1 MNTLITIIHVITCV
15 LLILVVL
22 LQSGKGGGLSST
34 FGGASAQIFGG
45 RGAGD
50 FMTRVTS
57 GAAMV
62 FFVTSFTLATISSR
76 QRSAVERALE
86 SNKPA
91 ATDTTS
97 DGKPTTDAG
106 KDDAVKAN
114 EGEAPKAEPT
124 SATGTA
130 TPTTDSKTDA
140 PADKGP
146 AAPPSNPDAP
156 R

>member
-1 MNTLITIIHVITCV
+1 MNTLITIIHVVTCV

-97 DGKPTTDAG
+97 DDKPTSDAG

-114 EGEAPKAEPT
+114 GGETPKVEPT
-124 SATGTA
+124 SATGAA
-130 TPTTDSKTDA
+130 TPTTDSKTDTEA
-140 PADKGP
+140 GKGP
-146 AAPPSNPDAP
+146 TAPPSNPDAP

>member
-1 MNTLITIIHVITCV
+1 MQTLITIIHVITCI

-34 FGGASAQIFGG
+34 FGGASSAVFGG

-76 QRSAVERALE
+76 QRSAVERALD
-86 SNKPA
+86 NAKPA
-91 ATDTTS
+91 DTATTGDTT
-97 DGKPTTDAG
+97 GTDAG
-106 KDDAVKAN
+106 KP
-114 EGEAPKAEPT
+114 EGEAPKADGAPAAGDAANADG
-124 SATGTA
+124 ATA
-130 TPTTDSKTDA
+130 VPTTDAKNEA
-140 PADKGP
+140 PADKAP
-146 AAPPSNPDAP
+146 APAPAPDAP

>member
-1 MNTLITIIHVITCV
+1 MQTLITIIHVVTCI

-76 QRSAVERALE
+76 QRSAVERALD
-86 SNKPA
+86 SAKPA
-91 ATDTTS
+91 ATDTTG
-97 DGKPTTDAG
+97 DDKPTTDAG

-114 EGEAPKAEPT
+114 DAEAPKAENADT
-124 SATGTA
+124 QGAA
-130 TPTTDSKTDA
+130 TPTTDSKNEA

-146 AAPPSNPDAP
+146 APTPDAP

>member
-1 MNTLITIIHVITCV
+1 MQTLITIIHVVTCV

-34 FGGASAQIFGG
+34 FGGASSAVFGG

-76 QRSAVERALE
+76 QRSAVERALD
-86 SNKPA
+86 NQKPA
-91 ATDTTS
+91 DTATTGDAA
-97 DGKPTTDAG
+97 GTDAG
-106 KDDAVKAN
+106 KP
-114 EGEAPKAEPT
+114 EGEVAPKADGADAAKADG
-124 SATGTA
+124 ATA
-130 TPTTDSKTDA
+130 VPTTDTKNEA
-140 PADKGP
+140 PADKAP
-146 AAPPSNPDAP
+146 APAPDAP

>member
-1 MNTLITIIHVITCV
+1 MHTLITIIHIITCI

-22 LQSGKGGGLSST
+22 LQSGRGGGLSST
-34 FGGASAQIFGG
+34 FGGASTAVFGG

-62 FFVTSFTLATISSR
+62 FFVTSFTLATMSSR
-76 QRSAVERALE
+76 QRSAVEKALQ

-91 ATDTTS
+91 ATDTTTA
-97 DGKPTTDAG
+97 PA
-106 KDDAVKAN
+106 DDN
-114 EGEAPKAEPT
+114 TAEPT
-124 SATGTA
+124 DKDVEKGAPPANT
-130 TPTTDSKTDA
+130 TPTPTEGTRA
-140 PADKGP
+140 PVQDPSP
-146 AAPPSNPDAP
+146 AGNTPDPPVT

>member
-1 MNTLITIIHVITCV
+1 MQTLVTVIHVITCV

-91 ATDTTS
+91 ATDTTG
-97 DGKPTTDAG
+97 DDKPTPDAG

-114 EGEAPKAEPT
+114 EGEAPKGEPT
-124 SATGTA
+124 KTEGAA

-146 AAPPSNPDAP
+146 TAPPATPDAP